1 MRSVHGLRGR
11 RRVPAG
17 LRPAVLRGERRGHSP
32 LRKEEA
38 GVADFPGLRSE
49 EPGWGRLHHPL
60 RSPPSL
66 PRSRSSPGTGLPGR
80 LRLLT
85 PGSHPAPASL
95 ALCTPT
101 PTHHGTLCCH
111 LPPGTLL
118 RRCPQTGPPTG
129 GAARNPW
136 PDLVRLRG
144 RFLRGRLS
152 VSLRAGQRVAV
163 TASAFDPHVY
173 RA

>member
-66 PRSRSSPGTGLPGR
+66 PGSRSSPGTGLPGR
-80 LRLLT
+80 LRLLM
-85 PGSHPAPASL
+85 PGSHPAPASR

-111 LPPGTLL
+111 LPPGHFSAAAH
-118 RRCPQTGPPTG
+118 RPGPPP
-129 GAARNPW
+129 AAPHGTPGLTW
-136 PDLVRLRG
+136 LRLRG

>member
-66 PRSRSSPGTGLPGR
+66 PRSRSSPGTGLPGG

-85 PGSHPAPASL
+85 PGSHPAPASR

-101 PTHHGTLCCH
+101 PTHHRTLCCH

-136 PDLVRLRG
+136 PDLVTLRG

>member
-85 PGSHPAPASL
+85 PGSHPAPASR

-101 PTHHGTLCCH
+101 PTHHRTLCCH

-136 PDLVRLRG
+136 PDLVMLRG

-152 VSLRAGQRVAV
+152 VSLRAGHCVAV